1 MLETLLDNLFIL
13 NGVFRPN
20 NGSIALAKVA
30 INYEGSFLDLGTGSG
45 FITIAMYQSG
55 KIGDSSDIS
64 SLTLSCAEKNFNL
77 YNIPIKPIQS
87 NLFEEITSTY
97 DTIIFNPPTNNFLM
111 ERDENILKNKLK
123 NIISPTICMY
133 LSHIYQWVNTSRR
146 REGILDFIFDV
157 EDNVNSG
164 GRVLMNILDQ
174 DFNYLIKHTPS
185 FISITKLT
193 SIQRNTVIEVNYF

>member
-111 ERDENILKNKLK
+111 EGDENILKNKLK
-123 NIISPTICMY
+123 NIISLLFVCN
-133 LSHIYQWVNTSRR
+133 LV
-146 REGILDFIFDV
+146 
-157 EDNVNSG
+157 
-164 GRVLMNILDQ
+164 
-174 DFNYLIKHTPS
+174 
-185 FISITKLT
+185 ISINGLILLGEGKVFL
-193 SIQRNTVIEVNYF
+193 ILFLMLKIM